1 MGDFLGFT
9 FGGYHSSDLG
19 ITRVSGGDRYNEQ
32 LHPEIKDRTAEVP
45 GLNGEYYFGS
55 NFGSRQF
62 DIEIAYDSLTEEQFK
77 NLRRVFGTR
86 DIKELIFDER
96 PYKKYLAKLE
106 SPIELSYVCFD
117 EPGYTW
123 QKIPTGI
130 DEETGELNYMQ
141 GVSGDYEYKAYND
154 TTRRVYKGEGK
165 ISFICYFP
173 FAKSVYKQLP
183 LADIESDWAISS
195 GILSAQAYASVDKYT
210 ILNPPAEGEEQQEP
224 VLHGFTLYNPGDI
237 ETGFRMYIPADL
249 LSTAT
254 IITYIEVL
262 DQRSA
267 TLYLKAA
274 EIKDGDVG
282 ILIDTNNNL
291 IVGVSSAPVGPHP
304 ITGEYTYTTSGNI
317 YNEIIQAGYFFK
329 IQLTRLNTTDKI
341 QIEGGGEGI
350 QIFYDY
356 LYF

>member
-1 MGDFLGFT
+1 M
-9 FGGYHSSDLG
+9 
-19 ITRVSGGDRYNEQ
+19 
-32 LHPEIKDRTAEVP
+32 
-45 GLNGEYYFGS
+45 
-55 NFGSRQF
+55 
-62 DIEIAYDSLTEEQFK
+62 
-77 NLRRVFGTR
+77 
-86 DIKELIFDER
+86 
-96 PYKKYLAKLE
+96 
-106 SPIELSYVCFD
+106 
-117 EPGYTW
+117 
-123 QKIPTGI
+123 
-130 DEETGELNYMQ
+130 
-141 GVSGDYEYKAYND
+141 
-154 TTRRVYKGEGK
+154 KGEGK

-195 GILSAQAYASVDKYT
+195 GILDSETYANIDVYD
-210 ILNPPAEGEEQQEP
+210 NGEIEI
-224 VLHGFTLYNPGDI
+224 YNPGDI

-267 TLYLKAA
+267 TLYLKAT
-274 EIKDGDVG
+274 EIKDNDVG

-329 IQLTRLNTTDKI
+329 IQPTRLNTTDKI

>member
-19 ITRVSGGDRYNEQ
+19 ITRVSGGDRYEEQ

-45 GLNGEYYFGS
+45 GLNGEYYFGT
-55 NFGSRQF
+55 NFSPKQF
-62 DIEIAYDSLTEEQFK
+62 DLEIAYDSLTEEQFK
-77 NLRRVFGTR
+77 NLRRVFGTK
-86 DIKELIFDER
+86 DIKELIFDEC

-123 QKIPTGI
+123 QKIPAGI
-130 DEETGELNYMQ
+130 DEETGELNYIQ

-195 GILSAQAYASVDKYT
+195 GILDSEAYANIDVYD
-210 ILNPPAEGEEQQEP
+210 NGEIEI
-224 VLHGFTLYNPGDI
+224 YNPGDI

-262 DQRSA
+262 DQHSA

-329 IQLTRLNTTDKI
+329 IQPTRLNTTDKI